1 MHKACQKIKEQNC
14 EQSEIFASLLPGLV
28 AMLRLKPGDPESPGT
43 GKLPRQSRVR
53 ISSFGYACSKGL

>member
-43 GKLPRQSRVR
+43 GK
-53 ISSFGYACSKGL
+53 